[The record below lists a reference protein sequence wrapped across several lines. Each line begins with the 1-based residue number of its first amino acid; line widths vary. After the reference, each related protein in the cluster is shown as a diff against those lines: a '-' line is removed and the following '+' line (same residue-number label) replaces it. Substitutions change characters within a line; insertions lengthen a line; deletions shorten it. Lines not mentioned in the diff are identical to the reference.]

1 MEITTTEY
9 SVKYDPE
16 ADTISLQGSMRLN
29 GHEYQTIMQFL
40 EQVTALE
47 PAMLKLDLRQLKV
60 LNSSGISMLGRFVF
74 SLGKKQT
81 IPLTIKGSHDIAWQD
96 KWARNFQLLMPSLTL
111 EWE

>member
-16 ADTISLQGSMRLN
+16 ADTIYLQGTLLLY
-29 GHEYQTIMQFL
+29 GQEYQPIRQFL
-40 EQVTALE
+40 EQVTALS
-47 PAMLKLDLRQLKV
+47 PVLLKLNLRQLKA

-74 SLGKKQT
+74 ALDQKKNIQL
-81 IPLTIKGSHDIAWQD
+81 ILECSHKIAWQE
-96 KWARNFQLLMPSLTL
+96 KWAKNFQLLMPRLTL

>member
-9 SVKYDPE
+9 SVKYEPE
-16 ADTISLQGSMRLN
+16 EDTIYLQGTLRLN
-29 GHEYQTIMQFL
+29 GKEYQPIMQLL

-47 PAMLKLDLRQLKV
+47 PVLIKLNLRQLKA

-74 SLGKKQT
+74 AMNKKQK
-81 IPLTIKGSHDIAWQD
+81 IQLILEGSQEIAWQE
-96 KWARNFQLLMPSLTL
+96 KWGKNFQLLMPSLTL